1 MGVYKYE
8 QIDLERPAFRL
19 LQLLQGDGPAI
30 ECMLYQAFLD
40 GTDTVPYEALSY
52 TWGSIEKSAIVIVNG
67 KALKITTNLY
77 TALQHL
83 RSKHVDKILWVDA
96 ICINQENE
104 RERGHQVQ
112 QMCKIYSQAE
122 AVTVWLGESTDETDL
137 LMESLQRLDEYSSTE
152 RHKNWDFQRW
162 KSFWTLI
169 PRGPASQLL
178 KGLSLLLQRPWFR
191 RVWVLQEISNSRRA
205 SICCG
210 KQFVKARTFA
220 IAPLLLG
227 MKPER
232 HCQAVLDIMP
242 GRLREESWWSESR
255 DLYNLLS
262 KFRESEASDPRDKV
276 YALLGISSDAYD
288 HDNLRPDYTK
298 SLQEVIQNT
307 STFLF
312 RRSNVVY
319 ETMSTFLADLS
330 ARNSESFLNIVR
342 TSGVSEVDYFLTRR
356 GLEVPLPHDTIK
368 AITDNVEN
376 GSEIMRLLVRK
387 RINEVKVAKDWII
400 AAVGDLGYR
409 EDFMVPLLQRCKTW
423 TDHEEIMSA
432 FHTASAEG
440 KEAVVEVLLNS
451 RSDMHS
457 LFIRRAQG
465 RSIGHATNEFYGNAL
480 YQASANGHDRVV
492 KLLLDSH
499 AEVEERPEHQ
509 STGTQ
514 AVPAHGDYAFALAL
528 ASANGHVKVV
538 DLLLA
543 RGTNFTMER
552 PYSAEWYRENKLSIH
567 LQTPATGVPLAKYP
581 RISLM
586 ASSGVEYH
594 SGSVYVN
601 ALYLASANGHEQ
613 VVRQLLEYGARVN
626 SVSRLSGFH
635 GNALMAASES
645 GHEQVV
651 KLLLDKGAEP
661 LYNDFR
667 HPPRNALL
675 AASRGGHAL
684 IVKMLLDKITWG
696 HTHRNLQS
704 QWNHALNVAS
714 ARGHDQIVKLLLDK
728 SVDLNVDME
737 PSRDLAL
744 QAASANGHEKVVEPL
759 QGQDTSDVVS

>member
-1 MGVYKYE
+1 MAEMDGFEYDP
-8 QIDLERPAFRL
+8 IDLERPAFRL

-162 KSFWTLI
+162 KSFWKLI

-514 AVPAHGDYAFALAL
+514 AVPAH
-528 ASANGHVKVV
+528 
-538 DLLLA
+538 
-543 RGTNFTMER
+543 
-552 PYSAEWYRENKLSIH
+552 
-567 LQTPATGVPLAKYP
+567 
-581 RISLM
+581 
-586 ASSGVEYH
+586 
-594 SGSVYVN
+594 
-601 ALYLASANGHEQ
+601 ANGHEQ

-661 LYNDFR
+661 LYNDVR

-759 QGQDTSDVVS
+759 